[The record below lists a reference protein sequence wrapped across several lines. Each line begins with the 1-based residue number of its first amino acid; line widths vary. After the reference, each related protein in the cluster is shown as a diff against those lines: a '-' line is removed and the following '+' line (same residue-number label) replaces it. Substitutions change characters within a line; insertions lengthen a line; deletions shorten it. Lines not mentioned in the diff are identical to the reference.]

1 MRRSPV
7 QMRTCAGLQP
17 CRRMMSRAAELG
29 TRLLLPSDVLWS
41 SSLSR
46 PEQLDTTGVTPLT
59 LDCCTPD
66 RPCIPAGKF
75 EVPEFAVGTVAVARA
90 LDEASKRGAVTI
102 IGGSD
107 SVAAVT
113 AAGLAEHITHIS
125 TGGGATLEL
134 IEGKGMP
141 GLRALL
147 RHGSGGAGVCGG
159 GGGGSRSS
167 TSDSVA
173 AGGIP
178 FDDKR

>member
-1 MRRSPV
+1 MVPGFNLASCEISPGNIFSTGHV
-7 QMRTCAGLQP
+7 FSDPGKQNSTRPKIPGDP
-17 CRRMMSRAAELG
+17 RSRAS
-29 TRLLLPSDVLWS
+29 TFFQVPSGMKS
-41 SSLSR
+41 
-46 PEQLDTTGVTPLT
+46 
-59 LDCCTPD
+59 
-66 RPCIPAGKF
+66 AGKF